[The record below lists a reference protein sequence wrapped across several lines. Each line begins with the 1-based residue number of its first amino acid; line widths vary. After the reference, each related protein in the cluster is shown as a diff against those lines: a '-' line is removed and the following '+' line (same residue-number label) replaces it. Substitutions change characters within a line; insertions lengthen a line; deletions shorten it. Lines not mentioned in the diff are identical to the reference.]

1 MKMTI
6 LIKKYSNR
14 KLYDTSSGKYTTLDE
29 MVELMR
35 TGFLFKVIDN
45 VTKEDITYR
54 TQIQMLLEKEKRV
67 VVDGDLELI
76 RRLIVSTESNFT
88 ESIKKLDTNDL
99 VENTFNKA
107 A

>member
-1 MKMTI
+1 
-6 LIKKYSNR
+6 
-14 KLYDTSSGKYTTLDE
+14 
-29 MVELMR
+29 
-35 TGFLFKVIDN
+35 
-45 VTKEDITYR
+45 
-54 TQIQMLLEKEKRV
+54 MLLEKEKRV